1 MRGENE
7 IVRTARESFSPSLD
21 AAGAPVAAS
30 AAAGGPA
37 ESGGSGAMA
46 SSLLA
51 IGASDGGSIMRVGIF
66 ELSGRLK
73 RARVTEKALCI
84 AVSAALFL
92 LPCRLARRKRGL
104 GAVGLRAVRVRAP
117 RLEGSE
123 VESDRKG
130 GSSG

>member
-1 MRGENE
+1 
-7 IVRTARESFSPSLD
+7 
-21 AAGAPVAAS
+21 
-30 AAAGGPA
+30 
-37 ESGGSGAMA
+37 MA